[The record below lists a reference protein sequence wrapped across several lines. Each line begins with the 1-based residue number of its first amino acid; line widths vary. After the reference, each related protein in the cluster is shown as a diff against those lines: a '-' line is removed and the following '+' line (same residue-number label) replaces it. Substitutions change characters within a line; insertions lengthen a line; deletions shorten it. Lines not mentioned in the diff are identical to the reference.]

1 MLNYIIFE
9 YLFIILLELINFNY
23 LQECTELKLAF
34 HGRKVKKFERPTLEI
49 EGIVA
54 TTGLTSLITCLLET
68 GNMGLLF
75 AFAYR

>member
-1 MLNYIIFE
+1 M
-9 YLFIILLELINFNY
+9 
-23 LQECTELKLAF
+23 QERIELKLAS
-34 HGRKVKKFERPTLEI
+34 HGRKVEKFGRHAPEI

>member
-1 MLNYIIFE
+1 V
-9 YLFIILLELINFNY
+9 
-23 LQECTELKLAF
+23 
-34 HGRKVKKFERPTLEI
+34 RKVEKFGRHAPEI

-68 GNMGLLF
+68 SNRGLLF